1 MVQITNHWH
10 HNHSNS
16 NFINQSFD
24 PNHSPF
30 RISSPSQVIATLQPP
45 RAVVAAGLVGRREFL
60 DPHTL
65 NIDLITLNITYI
77 YMYTYM
83 YIYICILKQ
92 WIYTYSYICIL
103 YMHTQRYVF
112 RYIFKWIYIYIIIY
126 ILYTYRYTRVRSYTQ
141 HISRE
146 NQSKYVRISSVAARS
161 SPSHCPWDP

>member
-65 NIDLITLNITYI
+65 NIDLITLNVTYLQ
-77 YMYTYM
+77 TYKAVDSVDSP
-83 YIYICILKQ
+83 IILQ
-92 WIYTYSYICIL
+92 FAARCLSL
-103 YMHTQRYVF
+103 QRQLA
-112 RYIFKWIYIYIIIY
+112 RD
-126 ILYTYRYTRVRSYTQ
+126 
-141 HISRE
+141 
-146 NQSKYVRISSVAARS
+146 QSKLQTAFHDVGNDSLWRIIGDHGFHSKLFVYWRVNLLVSTIRQ
-161 SPSHCPWDP
+161 